1 MDWWVTSEMD
11 LIPQDYRDKLR
22 ISRGV
27 KRFTFSAAGLLLLSA
42 LVYAALEVA
51 IREDSGAIQALE
63 KKKAITSQQRL
74 VLESLQDQHRSM
86 ADKLA
91 VLERLRGG
99 AVAQDMFVAVDRS
112 LDSDSVW
119 FTSWSFLRAGSA
131 APREPQTVNT
141 GYFIVIPQG
150 QGSDPQPAWQIK
162 THMEIKGQA
171 RDHAALSEFVG
182 RLLDQSQI
190 ADVRVLN
197 THQRKYKLATV
208 VDFELAVVVNS
219 NMAGA

>member
-1 MDWWVTSEMD
+1 MD
-11 LIPQDYRDKLR
+11 LIPQDYRDYLTL
-22 ISRGV
+22 SRVV
-27 KRFTFSAAGLLLLSA
+27 KRFTYSAAGMLLLSA

-51 IREDSGAIQALE
+51 SSEDSRAIQVLE
-63 KKKAITSQQRL
+63 KQKAITSQQRL
-74 VLESLQDQHRSM
+74 VLESLQGQQQSM

-99 AVAQDMFVAVDRS
+99 AVAQEMFVVVDRA
-112 LDSDSVW
+112 LDGDSVW
-119 FTSWSFLRAGSA
+119 FTSWSFQRAGFA
-131 APREPQTVNT
+131 APREPQAVNT

-150 QGSDPQPAWQIK
+150 QGSDPAPAWQIK

-171 RDHAALSEFVG
+171 RDHAALSEFVR

-190 ADVRVLN
+190 GDVRVLN
-197 THQRKYKLATV
+197 TRQRKYGQATV

-219 NMAGA
+219 NLAGA

>member
-1 MDWWVTSEMD
+1 MTSEMD
-11 LIPQDYRDKLR
+11 LIPQDYRDYLR
-22 ISRGV
+22 ISRDV
-27 KRFTFSAAGLLLLSA
+27 KRFTFAAASVLLLSA
-42 LVYAALEVA
+42 LVYAGLEVA
-51 IREDSGAIQALE
+51 ISEDSRAIQALE

-74 VLESLQDQHRSM
+74 VLESLQGQHQSV

-99 AVAQDMFVAVDRS
+99 AVAQEMFVAVDRA
-112 LDSDSVW
+112 LDGDSVW

-131 APREPQTVNT
+131 APREPQGVNT

-150 QGSDPQPAWQIK
+150 QGSDPEPAWQIK

-171 RDHAALSEFVG
+171 RDHAALSEFVR

-190 ADVRVLN
+190 GDVRVLN
-197 THQRKYKLATV
+197 THQRQYSQAMV
-208 VDFELAVVVNS
+208 VDFELAVLVNS
-219 NMAGA
+219 NLAGA

>member
-1 MDWWVTSEMD
+1 MTSEMD
-11 LIPQDYRDKLR
+11 LIPQDYRDRLR
-22 ISRGV
+22 ISRVV
-27 KRFTFSAAGLLLLSA
+27 KRFTFSVAGLLLLSV
-42 LVYAALEVA
+42 LVFAALEVA
-51 IREDSGAIQALE
+51 ISENSRAIQALE

-74 VLESLQDQHRSM
+74 VLESLQGQHQSM
-86 ADKLA
+86 VAKLA

-99 AVAQDMFVAVDRS
+99 AVAQEMFVAIDRA
-112 LDSDSVW
+112 LDGESVW

-150 QGSDPQPAWQIK
+150 QGSDSLPAWQIK

-171 RDHAALSEFVG
+171 RDHAALSEFVR

-190 ADVRVLN
+190 GDVRVLN
-197 THQRKYKLATV
+197 TRQRKHKQATV

-219 NMAGA
+219 NRVGV

>member
-1 MDWWVTSEMD
+1 MD
-11 LIPQDYRDKLR
+11 LIPQDYRDRLR
-22 ISRGV
+22 ISGLV
-27 KRFTFSAAGLLLLSA
+27 KRFTFSAAGMLLLSA
-42 LVYAALEVA
+42 LVYAAFGIAISNDSKA
-51 IREDSGAIQALE
+51 IRALE

-74 VLESLQDQHRSM
+74 VLERLQGEHRGM

-99 AVAQDMFVAVDRS
+99 AVAQDMFIAVDRA
-112 LDSDSVW
+112 LDGDSVW

-171 RDHAALSEFVG
+171 SDHAALSEFVR

-197 THQRKYKLATV
+197 TRQHKYRQATV

-219 NMAGA
+219 NRAGA

>member
-1 MDWWVTSEMD
+1 MD
-11 LIPQDYRDKLR
+11 LIPQDYRDRLR
-22 ISRGV
+22 ISGLI
-27 KRFTFSAAGLLLLSA
+27 KRFTFSAAGMLLLSA
-42 LVYAALEVA
+42 LVYAAFGIA
-51 IREDSGAIQALE
+51 ISSDSKAIQALE

-74 VLESLQDQHRSM
+74 VLERLQGEHQGM

-99 AVAQDMFVAVDRS
+99 AVAQDMFIAVDRA
-112 LDSDSVW
+112 LDGDSVW

-171 RDHAALSEFVG
+171 SDHAALSEFVR

-197 THQRKYKLATV
+197 TRQHKYRQATV

-219 NMAGA
+219 NRAGA

>member
-1 MDWWVTSEMD
+1 MTSEMD
-11 LIPQDYRDKLR
+11 LIPQDYRDRLR
-22 ISRGV
+22 ISGLI
-27 KRFTFSAAGLLLLSA
+27 KRFTFSAAGMLLLSA
-42 LVYAALEVA
+42 LVYAAFGIA
-51 IREDSGAIQALE
+51 ISSDSKAIQALE

-74 VLESLQDQHRSM
+74 VLERLQGEHQGM

-99 AVAQDMFVAVDRS
+99 AVAQDMFIAVDRA
-112 LDSDSVW
+112 LDGDSVW

-171 RDHAALSEFVG
+171 SDHAALSEFVR

-197 THQRKYKLATV
+197 TRQHKYRQATV

-219 NMAGA
+219 NRAGA

>member
-1 MDWWVTSEMD
+1 MD
-11 LIPQDYRDKLR
+11 LIPQDYRDHLR
-22 ISRGV
+22 ISRVV
-27 KRFTFSAAGLLLLSA
+27 KHFTVSAVGLLLLSG
-42 LVYAALEVA
+42 LLYAVLEVA
-51 IREDSGAIQALE
+51 IAEDRRAIQVLE

-74 VLESLQDQHRSM
+74 VLESLQDQQKSV
-86 ADKLA
+86 ADRLA

-99 AVAQDMFVAVDRS
+99 AVAQDMFIAVDRA
-112 LDSDSVW
+112 LDGDSVW

-150 QGSDPQPAWQIK
+150 QGTDPQPAWQIK

-182 RLLDQSQI
+182 RFLDQSQI

-197 THQRKYKLATV
+197 TRQHKYGQATV
-208 VDFELAVVVNS
+208 IDFELAVVVNS
-219 NMAGA
+219 NRAGA